1 MRRVKQKKSFIKSKT
16 GICILILIGLAIGG
30 FFMHPYIQTAGEK
43 VQELYRQ
50 TTEKADLIL
59 EQITVEGR
67 NRTSLD
73 KLNKA
78 LSDVVKGM
86 PIFDISL
93 ADVQEKVEA
102 LPWVKTAVVERHWP
116 STLYIRIVE
125 KTPIAVWQNN
135 KKYLPLDEDGK
146 PIPDSETH
154 LPDNLILVVGRD
166 APGHTPALL
175 QALNNYPDIREK
187 VRSAVRIGQR
197 RWNLNLHEVDGTT
210 VQLPEMDIDGALAR
224 LNTAIERDKILKRDL
239 QLIDLR
245 SADRVRIQLKERK

>member
-1 MRRVKQKKSFIKSKT
+1 MRRVKQKKSFLKSKT
-16 GICILILIGLAIGG
+16 GMGIFVLIMLTVGG
-30 FFMHPYIQTAGEK
+30 FFLRPYIQMAGEK
-43 VQELYRQ
+43 VREFYRQ

-67 NRTSLD
+67 NRTGLD
-73 KLNKA
+73 ELNKA
-78 LSDVVKGM
+78 LSGVEKGM

-93 ADVQEKVEA
+93 TEIQEKTEA
-102 LPWVKTAVVERHWP
+102 LPWVKTAVIERHWP

-154 LPDNLILVVGRD
+154 LPDNLILVVGQD
-166 APGHTPALL
+166 APARTPALL
-175 QALNNYPDIREK
+175 KALNNYPDIREK

-197 RWNLNLHEVDGTT
+197 RWNLNLNEVDGIT
-210 VQLPEMDIDGALAR
+210 VQLPEVNIDSALSR

-245 SADRVRIQLKERK
+245 LAERVRIQLKERK